1 MTKAV
6 LVIGAGPS
14 GMAQVNALVG
24 AADLEVRC
32 FEMNSEIGGL
42 WTWTDDVG
50 DCHGSMYRYHQTNGL
65 NEFLEL
71 EEYSFLEHFGHLI
84 TSYPPRAVMLDYLR
98 GWTTKMGGDKCITLN
113 RKVTSVTYD
122 AKKFTVVSHDTTNDA
137 RHIDYFD
144 SVVCCNGHFSV
155 PNWVPPLKGLADF
168 KGRVIHAHSFRD
180 AQDFKGQRLL
190 LIGNGYSGEDIAMQC
205 VKFGAARATI
215 GFRTAAAGHD
225 FQDWP
230 IVERKLPTHYDR
242 ASGEFKFEDG
252 DGLEVDCVIYCT
264 GYRHTFPFLD
274 EPLQLR
280 TANRLAPDTLWKGIV
295 HPDCTSLYFVGM
307 PDQYY
312 TFTMFDAQAR
322 FVRGCLEGR
331 VAFPDRKAMLADT
344 AAWQKKE
351 DEAHASGDHAK
362 HHQFQLAHTN
372 DACALVGFQ
381 MRDDGDLLIQ
391 WQDDRHRDILKYR
404 DCTAVSKVDGSR
416 SLIYNVPWTMMFTD
430 DKVSY
435 LEWCKAKTL
444 ELVKQG
450 KVELPLPRPPP

>member
-1 MTKAV
+1 MK
-6 LVIGAGPS
+6 
-14 GMAQVNALVG
+14 N
-24 AADLEVRC
+24 
-32 FEMNSEIGGL
+32 
-42 WTWTDDVG
+42 
-50 DCHGSMYRYHQTNGL
+50 YRVHPT
-65 NEFLEL
+65 
-71 EEYSFLEHFGHLI
+71 HWLI
-84 TSYPPRAVMLDYLR
+84 STQ
-98 GWTTKMGGDKCITLN
+98 
-113 RKVTSVTYD
+113 
-122 AKKFTVVSHDTTNDA
+122 
-137 RHIDYFD
+137 
-144 SVVCCNGHFSV
+144 V

-252 DGLEVDCVIYCT
+252 DGLEVDCVVYCT

-280 TANRLAPDTLWKGIV
+280 TTNRLAPDTLWKGMV

-331 VAFPDRKAMLADT
+331 VAFPNREEMLADT
-344 AAWQKKE
+344 AAWQARE

-372 DACALVGFQ
+372 DACALVGF
-381 MRDDGDLLIQ
+381 
-391 WQDDRHRDILKYR
+391 
-404 DCTAVSKVDGSR
+404 
-416 SLIYNVPWTMMFTD
+416 
-430 DKVSY
+430 
-435 LEWCKAKTL
+435 
-444 ELVKQG
+444 
-450 KVELPLPRPPP
+450 

>member
-1 MTKAV
+1 M
-6 LVIGAGPS
+6 
-14 GMAQVNALVG
+14 
-24 AADLEVRC
+24 
-32 FEMNSEIGGL
+32 
-42 WTWTDDVG
+42 
-50 DCHGSMYRYHQTNGL
+50 
-65 NEFLEL
+65 
-71 EEYSFLEHFGHLI
+71 
-84 TSYPPRAVMLDYLR
+84 
-98 GWTTKMGGDKCITLN
+98 
-113 RKVTSVTYD
+113 
-122 AKKFTVVSHDTTNDA
+122 
-137 RHIDYFD
+137 
-144 SVVCCNGHFSV
+144 

-280 TANRLAPDTLWKGIV
+280 TPNRLAPDTLWKGMV

-322 FVRGCLEGR
+322 FVLGCLQGR
-331 VAFPDRKAMLADT
+331 VAFPTREGPALAT
-344 AAWQKKE
+344 RPRTP
-351 DEAHASGDHAK
+351 SRPTGPR
-362 HHQFQLAHTN
+362 
-372 DACALVGFQ
+372 DA
-381 MRDDGDLLIQ
+381 
-391 WQDDRHRDILKYR
+391 
-404 DCTAVSKVDGSR
+404 GSSPPR
-416 SLIYNVPWTMMFTD
+416 PPW
-430 DKVSY
+430 
-435 LEWCKAKTL
+435 LP
-444 ELVKQG
+444 
-450 KVELPLPRPPP
+450 PLPRRRQTDADPLKNPHS